1 MQYLLAVASFWSD
14 PLNNPLSALYG
25 GSMVDFDHAHVWAWD
40 ARPFPEFPGQIG
52 IWNDGGNYGRGHWL
66 NGRSTNQPLAAV
78 IAELCAE
85 AGVTAIDT
93 AGLYGLVRGFV
104 QPEVSTVRATLQ
116 PLLLAYGFD
125 VMERD
130 GKLIF
135 RSRSGRV
142 IAEIDLDAVA
152 MLPDIE
158 GSIETTRAPEADTAG
173 QVRLG
178 FVDSQSS
185 YEIRGVEARFP
196 DSEAR
201 GVSQTDLPL
210 ALTVSEGQA
219 TAERWLAEARIA
231 RDGARFALPK
241 SKLRLGA
248 GDVVSLQNKR
258 YRIDRVDQSEAQ
270 MLEAV
275 RVEAG
280 VYDSPDGD
288 DEVISTRPYTPT
300 VPVFPVFLDLPL
312 LTGEEVPHAPY
323 IAVASEPWP
332 GSVALWSSSQDTGY
346 EINRLIAAPAVVG
359 LTETPLVKAQP
370 GVWDRGSPL
379 RVRVASGEFA
389 SADMLAVLNGAN
401 AMAIGDG
408 SAGNW
413 EVFQFAQADAIA
425 PDVFDLSMRLR
436 GQLGTDGLMPESW
449 PIGSTV
455 VLLDLSL
462 LQIDLPLSARGLA
475 RYYRVGAAAR
485 GFDDP
490 NTVLRVEAFDGAGL
504 RPYPVS
510 HLRGFSDGSGD
521 STFNWKRR
529 TRIDGDTWQT
539 VEVPLGEDAE
549 VYSVRIFQGPSQMA
563 EYSAAQ
569 PTFTY
574 TAAMKVSDGVV
585 GAFRIEVA
593 QVSAQFGAG
602 PYRSIEHAG

>member
-1 MQYLLAVASFWSD
+1 
-14 PLNNPLSALYG
+14 
-25 GSMVDFDHAHVWAWD
+25 
-40 ARPFPEFPGQIG
+40 
-52 IWNDGGNYGRGHWL
+52 
-66 NGRSTNQPLAAV
+66 
-78 IAELCAE
+78 LCAE

-104 QPEVSTVRATLQ
+104 QPDVATVRAALQ

-135 RSRSGRV
+135 RSRAGRA
-142 IAEIDLDAVA
+142 IAQIDLEALA
-152 MLPDIE
+152 MLPDLD

-219 TAERWLAEARIA
+219 TAERWLAEARIV

-258 YRIDRVDQSEAQ
+258 YRIDRVDQAEAQ

-280 VYDSPDGD
+280 VYASPDGD

-323 IAVASEPWP
+323 IAVASDPWP

-370 GVWDRGSPL
+370 GVWDRGSQL

-425 PDVFDLSMRLR
+425 PDVFDLSVRLR
-436 GQLGTDGLMPESW
+436 GQLGTDGLMPEVW

-485 GFDDP
+485 G
-490 NTVLRVEAFDGAGL
+490 
-504 RPYPVS
+504 
-510 HLRGFSDGSGD
+510 
-521 STFNWKRR
+521 
-529 TRIDGDTWQT
+529 
-539 VEVPLGEDAE
+539 
-549 VYSVRIFQGPSQMA
+549 
-563 EYSAAQ
+563 
-569 PTFTY
+569 
-574 TAAMKVSDGVV
+574 
-585 GAFRIEVA
+585 
-593 QVSAQFGAG
+593 
-602 PYRSIEHAG
+602 